1 MLSHIAEWVGV
12 VLAAGLVAGLVVLA
26 AGSAGVWWL
35 YRRVRRRV
43 EAFTGT
49 AAGYA
54 LQTAAAAAGRG
65 KLPPQVVP
73 ELRRR
78 LGRPLRGVVSRWPGG

>member
-1 MLSHIAEWVGV
+1 MVSSVVEWAAA
-12 VLAAGLVAGLVVLA
+12 VLAAGVVAGLVVLA
-26 AGSAGVWWL
+26 AGSVGVWWL

-43 EAFTGT
+43 RAFTGT

-54 LQTAAAAAGRG
+54 LQTAAAAVGRG
-65 KLPPQVVP
+65 KLPPQVVY

-78 LGRPLRGVVSRWPGG
+78 LGGRPEVW

>member
-1 MLSHIAEWVGV
+1 MVSSAVEWAAAVLGVGV
-12 VLAAGLVAGLVVLA
+12 VAGLVVLA
-26 AGSAGVWWL
+26 AGSVGVWWL

-54 LQTAAAAAGRG
+54 LQTAAAAVGRG
-65 KLPPQVVP
+65 KLPPQVVH

-78 LGRPLRGVVSRWPGG
+78 LGGRPEVW